1 MFSTDVTTGQVVAMY
16 LGIFVFFFALTVV
29 LLKKNS

>member
-1 MFSTDVTTGQVVAMY
+1 MFTTFVTTGQVYAMY
-16 LGIFVFFFALTVV
+16 AVIFVFFFALAAL